1 MHYGFRY
8 VQRGNLQLIRC
19 LSSVTMSSCEH
30 FSWIRLGKTW
40 NKYSS
45 SFFHA
50 KNLPISSEIAG
61 YTNAGKTPTPAP
73 SPLPTLSVNGCNTL
87 GFRSPHWGMS
97 RSQAGPYL
105 QEETLGRW
113 VKGFSVKVF
122 THPLKLWYK
131 HPSKVRVQIAVPT
144 LAWLHPLSMRF
155 IFWINFTRSYGVNS
169 HQQLGHSRCL
179 LWRNTTTYFHS
190 KGIQLL
196 RLEVTLLRKLRSMR
210 TGVSE
215 ICINGIVLMWTKML
229 RYLMRRTSWLP
240 Q

>member
-1 MHYGFRY
+1 M
-8 VQRGNLQLIRC
+8 QKIC
-19 LSSVTMSSCEH
+19 LFHLKLRAILMLEKRPHRHPLLSLPCPLTGATH
-30 FSWIRLGKTW
+30 LG
-40 NKYSS
+40 
-45 SFFHA
+45 
-50 KNLPISSEIAG
+50 LDIP
-61 YTNAGKTPTPAP
+61 
-73 SPLPTLSVNGCNTL
+73 
-87 GFRSPHWGMS
+87 PHWGMS

-215 ICINGIVLMWTKML
+215 ICINGIVLM
-229 RYLMRRTSWLP
+229 
-240 Q
+240 